1 MAAAPQTKR
10 SRYSVEEYLAIERA
24 TDERHEYV
32 DGQIRAMAGE
42 SPAHGTLSVNLI
54 GELFPQLKRT
64 PCLVWTKD
72 CKVRS
77 GPIPAA
83 GHSTKGLYSY
93 PDLVIV
99 CGQPAFHDEHQD
111 VLVNPKIIIEVLSA
125 STENFD
131 ANEKLRRYQ
140 TWNPTLTDYLL
151 VAQTEVVV
159 YHYVR
164 QADGGWSYY
173 TYQDLTERI
182 EIKSVGCV
190 LSLQDVYDR
199 ISFSDETETTP
210 DQDLK

>member
-1 MAAAPQTKR
+1 MGAAQTKR

-24 TDERHEYV
+24 TDERHEYL

-42 SPAHGTLSVNLI
+42 SPAHGTLSINLI
-54 GELFPQLKRT
+54 GELFPQLKGT
-64 PCLVWTKD
+64 SCMMWTKD

-77 GPIPAA
+77 GLAPAT

-99 CGQPAFHDEHQD
+99 CGKPEYHDEHHD
-111 VLVNPKIIIEVLSA
+111 VLVNPKVIIEVLST

-151 VAQTEVVV
+151 VAQTEMVV

-164 QADGGWSYY
+164 QDDGGWSYY
-173 TYQDLTERI
+173 VHQGAEASI
-182 EIKSVGCV
+182 EIKAIGCV
-190 LSLQDVYDR
+190 LPLREVYDR
-199 ISFSDETETTP
+199 IEWPQENDDETA
-210 DQDLK
+210 DKD